1 MGAVSKV
8 EDATLIK
15 KRLKAHRNV
24 LVSELE
30 PRAIAH
36 VLSKSK
42 AFPESAI
49 DSVLNADSCNKRVEI
64 LLSLVE
70 DGGSEVVEEFV
81 TALKDLGYSSIV
93 ELIDPP
99 DIHNR
104 AGKCLEYLYL
114 HVLLY
119 YIYIFRN
126 NLLHI
131 YMYSFKMILMS
142 SLVDEL
148 VI

>member
-1 MGAVSKV
+1 MKSQNQNYVFLSILVGVISKA
-8 EDATLIK
+8 EDAEPIK

-42 AFPESAI
+42 AFAKSAI
-49 DSVLNADSCNKRVEI
+49 DSVLNAESCNDRVEN

-70 DGGSEVVEEFV
+70 DGDSEVVKEFV

-104 AGKCLEYLYL
+104 AGECVLNVRFCMYLFIHTYT
-114 HVLLY
+114 
-119 YIYIFRN
+119 F
-126 NLLHI
+126 
-131 YMYSFKMILMS
+131 
-142 SLVDEL
+142 
-148 VI
+148 